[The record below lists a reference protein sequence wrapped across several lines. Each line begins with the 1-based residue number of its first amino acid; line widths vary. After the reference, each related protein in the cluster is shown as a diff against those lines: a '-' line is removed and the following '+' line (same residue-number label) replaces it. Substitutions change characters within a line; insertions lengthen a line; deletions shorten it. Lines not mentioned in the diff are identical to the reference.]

1 MQFSNFPPCS
11 SIHCD
16 SHVHTKLCGHA
27 VGEMEDYVQVALK
40 KGLQR
45 LVFLEHME
53 EGILAPQS
61 SWLSESDFDH
71 YFNEGRRLQEKY
83 RGEIEIGLGVECG
96 YNPDCKDTLQKR
108 LARRTW
114 DQVGISCHFLK
125 IEGEEY
131 HLNLLSKKPENVK
144 LAIQLDTT
152 ALFSRYLETLLE
164 AITVLKGTVLCHL
177 DAAFRWVPG
186 HSLNGDHYRQIDLL
200 LARAAAKNMALE
212 INTSGITIRKEP
224 FPNSHILSLA
234 EKHEMTFQLGS
245 DAHTP
250 GDVGNYFDLFA

>member
-1 MQFSNFPPCS
+1 
-11 SIHCD
+11 
-16 SHVHTKLCGHA
+16 
-27 VGEMEDYVQVALK
+27 MEDYVQAALR

-61 SWLSESDFDH
+61 SWLSESDFDG
-71 YFNEGRRLQEKY
+71 YFTEGRRLQEKY

-96 YNPDCKDTLQKR
+96 YNPDCKDTLVKR
-108 LARRTW
+108 LSNRTW
-114 DQVGISCHFLK
+114 DQIGISCHFLK

-131 HLNLLSKKPENVK
+131 HLNLLSKRPENVQ
-144 LAIQLDTT
+144 LAIQLGTA
-152 ALFSRYLETLLE
+152 ALFSRYLETLVE
-164 AITVLKGTVLCHL
+164 AITVLNGTVLCHL

-186 HSLNGDHYRQIDLL
+186 HSLSKQHYRQADVL

-212 INTSGITIRKEP
+212 INTSGITIRRQP
-224 FPNSHILSLA
+224 FPDRQLLSLA
-234 EKHEMTFQLGS
+234 EKHGMIFQLGS

-250 GDVGNYFDLFA
+250 EDVGKYFDLFKSFQQPFSKHFLSPPQV